1 MSWNKDYSIENNEQ
15 SSAHLLRMRS
25 LVDAEEHRKEAFLR
39 PLEYLVEDI
48 CEAGIKISLKK
59 AINHF
64 KYQDATEEAK
74 ACLNIQL
81 KCRQLNGYNLV
92 SWLQKIVDCFSDVVI
107 DHIQRNLKEIII
119 KKHPTQGYDLSDDRA
134 AFTHLEFVHAEH
146 DFRSKI
152 GTYFNAIY
160 EDLNHTKHRLKRDNE
175 DKIRKKKVNY
185 NFLKDRDIEYAKI
198 ALLNLQEEFAINIP
212 NCVNFKND

>member
-25 LVDAEEHRKEAFLR
+25 LIDAEEHRKEAFLR

-146 DFRSKI
+146 SFRSKI

-160 EDLNHTKHRLKRDNE
+160 EDLNKSKHRLKRDKE
-175 DKIRKKKVNY
+175 DKIRKQKIDFY
-185 NFLKDRDIEYAKI
+185 SIKDRDIDFAKK
-198 ALLNLQEEFAINIP
+198 ALTNLQNEFENEIAE
-212 NCVNFKND
+212 CQL

>member
-1 MSWNKDYSIENNEQ
+1 MSWNKDYSRENNEQ
-15 SSAHLLRMRS
+15 SSAHKLRMHS
-25 LVDAEEHRKEAFLR
+25 LEEAEGYRKEAFLR

-48 CEAGIKISLKK
+48 CESELKVSLKE

-64 KYQDATEEAK
+64 KYNDATEEAK

-92 SWLQKIVDCFSDVVI
+92 NWLQKIIDCFSDVII
-107 DHIQRNLKEIII
+107 DHIQRNLKETII
-119 KKHPTQGYDLSDDRA
+119 KKHPTQGYDLTDDRA
-134 AFTHLEFVHAEH
+134 AFTHLEFVHAQN

-160 EDLNHTKHRLKRDNE
+160 EDLNKSKHRLKRGDD
-175 DKIRKKKVNY
+175 DKIRKRKVDFY
-185 NFLKDRDIEYAKI
+185 SLKVKDIEFAKI
-198 ALLNLQEEFAINIP
+198 ALINLQNEFSHSFQIN
-212 NCVNFKND
+212 

>member
-1 MSWNKDYSIENNEQ
+1 MSWNKDYSVENNEQ

-25 LVDAEEHRKEAFLR
+25 LEEAEEFRKEAFLR

-48 CEAGIKISLKK
+48 CESVLKVSLRE

-81 KCRQLNGYNLV
+81 KCRLLNGYNLV
-92 SWLQKIVDCFSDVVI
+92 NWLQKIIDCFSDVVI
-107 DHIQRNLKEIII
+107 DHIQRNLNETII
-119 KKHPTQGYDLSDDRA
+119 KKHPTKGYDLTDDRA
-134 AFTHLEFVHAEH
+134 AFTHLEFVHAQH

-160 EDLNHTKHRLKRDNE
+160 EDLNKSKHRLKRGDD
-175 DKIRKKKVNY
+175 DKIRKQKI
-185 NFLKDRDIEYAKI
+185 NFYSLKERDINYSKD
-198 ALLNLQEEFAINIP
+198 ALLNLQEEFAAEIKD
-212 NCVNFKND
+212 CKLD

>member
-1 MSWNKDYSIENNEQ
+1 MSWNKDYSGENNEQ
-15 SSAHLLRMRS
+15 SSAHQLRMRS
-25 LVDAEEHRKEAFLR
+25 LIEAEEYRKEAFLR
-39 PLEYLVEDI
+39 PLEFLVEDI
-48 CEAGIKISLKK
+48 CESGLKVSLQK

-92 SWLQKIVDCFSDVVI
+92 NWLQKIIDCFSDVVV
-107 DHIQRNLKEIII
+107 DHIQRNLKETII
-119 KKHPTQGYDLSDDRA
+119 KKHPTKGIDLTDDRA
-134 AFTHLEFVHAEH
+134 AFTHLEYVHSQH

-160 EDLNHTKHRLKRDNE
+160 EDLNKSKHRLKRGDDN
-175 DKIRKKKVNY
+175 KIRKRKVDFY
-185 NFLKDRDIEYAKI
+185 SLKEKDIEFAKD
-198 ALLNLQEEFAINIP
+198 ALLNLQEEFAVEIEGSRI
-212 NCVNFKND
+212 

>member
-15 SSAHLLRMRS
+15 SSAHQLRMRS
-25 LVDAEEHRKEAFLR
+25 LVDAEEFRKEAFLR

-48 CEAGIKISLKK
+48 CESGLKVSLKE

-92 SWLQKIVDCFSDVVI
+92 NWLQKIIDCFSDVVV
-107 DHIQRNLKEIII
+107 DHIQRNLKETII
-119 KKHPTQGYDLSDDRA
+119 KKHPTKGIDLTDDRA
-134 AFTHLEFVHAEH
+134 AFTHLEYVHSQH

-160 EDLNHTKHRLKRDNE
+160 EDLNTSKHRLKRGDD
-175 DKIRKKKVNY
+175 DKIRKRKIDFY
-185 NFLKDRDIEYAKI
+185 TLKEKDIEFAKI
-198 ALLNLQEEFAINIP
+198 ALTNLQLEFSNTHQ
-212 NCVNFKND
+212 NN

>member
-48 CEAGIKISLKK
+48 CEAGIKVSLKK

-146 DFRSKI
+146 SFRSKI

-160 EDLNHTKHRLKRDNE
+160 EDLNKSKHRLKRDKE
-175 DKIRKKKVNY
+175 DKIRKQKIDFY
-185 NFLKDRDIEYAKI
+185 SIKDRDIDFAKK
-198 ALLNLQEEFAINIP
+198 ALINLQNEFENEIAE
-212 NCVNFKND
+212 CQL

>member
-1 MSWNKDYSIENNEQ
+1 MSWNRDYSVENNEQ
-15 SSAHLLRMRS
+15 TSSHQLRMRS
-25 LVDAEEHRKEAFLR
+25 LIEAEEYRKEAFLR
-39 PLEYLVEDI
+39 PLEFLVEDI
-48 CEAGIKISLKK
+48 CETGLKVSLKE

-92 SWLQKIVDCFSDVVI
+92 NWLQKIIDCFSDVIV
-107 DHIQRNLKEIII
+107 DHIQRNLKETII
-119 KKHPTQGYDLSDDRA
+119 KRHPTQGYDLTDDRA
-134 AFTHLEFVHAEH
+134 AFIHLEFVHAQH

-160 EDLNHTKHRLKRDNE
+160 EDLNKSKHRLKRGDD
-175 DKIRKKKVNY
+175 DKIRKRKVDLY
-185 NFLKDRDIEYAKI
+185 LLKERDIDYAKM
-198 ALLNLQEEFAINIP
+198 ALLNLQNEFA
-212 NCVNFKND
+212 NFNN

>member
-25 LVDAEEHRKEAFLR
+25 LIDAEEHRKEAFLR

-48 CEAGIKISLKK
+48 CEAGIKVSLKK

-146 DFRSKI
+146 NFRSKI

-160 EDLNHTKHRLKRDNE
+160 EDLNKSKHRLKRDKE
-175 DKIRKKKVNY
+175 DKIRKQKIDFY
-185 NFLKDRDIEYAKI
+185 SIKDRDIDFAKK
-198 ALLNLQEEFAINIP
+198 ALTNLQNEFENEIAE
-212 NCVNFKND
+212 CKVH

>member
-1 MSWNKDYSIENNEQ
+1 MSWNKDYSGENNEQ
-15 SSAHLLRMRS
+15 ASAHQLRMRS
-25 LVDAEEHRKEAFLR
+25 LIDAEEHRKEAFLR

-48 CEAGIKISLKK
+48 CETGLKVSLID

-92 SWLQKIVDCFSDVVI
+92 NWLQKIIDCFSDVVV
-107 DHIQRNLKEIII
+107 DHIQRNLKETII
-119 KKHPTQGYDLSDDRA
+119 KKHPTKGIDLTDDRA
-134 AFTHLEFVHAEH
+134 AFTHLEFVHAQH

-160 EDLNHTKHRLKRDNE
+160 EDLNKSKHRLKRGDD
-175 DKIRKKKVNY
+175 DKIRKQKI
-185 NFLKDRDIEYAKI
+185 NFYYLKERDIDYAKA
-198 ALLNLQEEFAINIP
+198 ALLNLQEEFAVEMEGCRI
-212 NCVNFKND
+212 

>member
-1 MSWNKDYSIENNEQ
+1 MSWNKDYSIENNEH

-146 DFRSKI
+146 SFRSKI

-160 EDLNHTKHRLKRDNE
+160 EDLNKSKHRLKRDKE
-175 DKIRKKKVNY
+175 DKIRKQKIDFY
-185 NFLKDRDIEYAKI
+185 SIKDRDIDFAKK
-198 ALLNLQEEFAINIP
+198 ALINLQNEFENEIAE
-212 NCVNFKND
+212 CQL

>member
-1 MSWNKDYSIENNEQ
+1 MSWNKDYSRENNEQ
-15 SSAHLLRMRS
+15 SSAHKLRMHS
-25 LVDAEEHRKEAFLR
+25 LEEAEGYRKEAFLR

-48 CEAGIKISLKK
+48 CESELKVSLKE

-64 KYQDATEEAK
+64 KYNDATEEAK

-92 SWLQKIVDCFSDVVI
+92 NWLQKIIDCFSDVII

-119 KKHPTQGYDLSDDRA
+119 KKHPTQGYDLTDDRA
-134 AFTHLEFVHAEH
+134 AFTHLEFVHAQN

-160 EDLNHTKHRLKRDNE
+160 EDLNKSKHRLKRGDD
-175 DKIRKKKVNY
+175 DKIRKRKVDFY
-185 NFLKDRDIEYAKI
+185 SLKVKDIEFAKI
-198 ALLNLQEEFAINIP
+198 ALINLQNEFSHSFQIN
-212 NCVNFKND
+212 

>member
-1 MSWNKDYSIENNEQ
+1 MSWNKDYSVENNEQ
-15 SSAHLLRMRS
+15 SSAHQLRMRS
-25 LVDAEEHRKEAFLR
+25 LVEAEEYRKEAFLR

-48 CEAGIKISLKK
+48 CEAGIKVSLKK

-92 SWLQKIVDCFSDVVI
+92 SWLQKIIDCFSDIVI
-107 DHIQRNLKEIII
+107 DHVQRNLSETII

-134 AFTHLEFVHAEH
+134 VFTHLEFKHADH
-146 DFRSKI
+146 DIRSKI

-160 EDLNHTKHRLKRDNE
+160 EDLNISKHRLKRDKE
-175 DKIRKKKVNY
+175 DKIRKQKIDFY
-185 NFLKDRDIEYAKI
+185 FLKDRDIDFAKK
-198 ALLNLQEEFAINIP
+198 ALTNLQNEFENEIAG
-212 NCVNFKND
+212 CRM

>member
-1 MSWNKDYSIENNEQ
+1 MSWNKDYSGENNEQ
-15 SSAHLLRMRS
+15 SSAHQLRMRS
-25 LVDAEEHRKEAFLR
+25 LVEAEEYRKEAFLR

-48 CEAGIKISLKK
+48 CETGLKVSLKE

-92 SWLQKIVDCFSDVVI
+92 NWLQKIIDCFSDVIV
-107 DHIQRNLKEIII
+107 DHIQRNLSESII
-119 KKHPTQGYDLSDDRA
+119 KKHPTQGYVLTDDRA
-134 AFTHLEFVHAEH
+134 AFTHLEFVHAQH
-146 DFRSKI
+146 DFRQKI

-160 EDLNHTKHRLKRDNE
+160 EDLNKSKHRLKRGDD
-175 DKIRKKKVNY
+175 DKIRKQKIDFY
-185 NFLKDRDIEYAKI
+185 SLKDRDIYFAKL
-198 ALLNLQEEFAINIP
+198 ALINLQDEFADFFQIIN
-212 NCVNFKND
+212 

>member
-15 SSAHLLRMRS
+15 SSAHQLRMRS
-25 LVDAEEHRKEAFLR
+25 LVDAEEFRKEAFLR

-48 CEAGIKISLKK
+48 CESGLKVSLKE

-64 KYQDATEEAK
+64 KYQDASEEAK

-92 SWLQKIVDCFSDVVI
+92 NWLQKIIDCFSDVVV
-107 DHIQRNLKEIII
+107 DHIQRNLKETII
-119 KKHPTQGYDLSDDRA
+119 KKHPTKGFELTDDRA
-134 AFTHLEFVHAEH
+134 AFTHLQFVHAKH
-146 DFRSKI
+146 NFRSKI

-160 EDLNHTKHRLKRDNE
+160 EDLNMSKHRLKRGDD
-175 DKIRKKKVNY
+175 DKIRKRKIDFY
-185 NFLKDRDIEYAKI
+185 TLKEKDIEFAKI
-198 ALLNLQEEFAINIP
+198 ALTNLQLEFSNTHQ
-212 NCVNFKND
+212 NN